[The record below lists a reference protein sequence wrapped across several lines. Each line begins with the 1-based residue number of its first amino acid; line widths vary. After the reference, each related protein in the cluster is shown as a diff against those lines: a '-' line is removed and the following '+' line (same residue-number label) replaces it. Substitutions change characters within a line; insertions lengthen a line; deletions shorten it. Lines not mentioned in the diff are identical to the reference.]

1 MGNIVIGKKTLK
13 EIDKMKGLD
22 FEVFVGELLTQHGYK
37 TQNIK
42 GSGDFGVDVIA
53 EKNGTKYAVQ
63 VKRYTSN
70 VSRTAIS
77 DAVAGKF
84 HWDCEKAW
92 VVTNSYFTSDA
103 KLLATSTAC
112 KLTDR
117 DDLKRMMQDGSTF
130 ASIFEGGQKSPRKS
144 PRKSK
149 GRSIWATLLLIGI
162 AALGFYAIRF
172 IPQEPIDQLWQNTT
186 SMISSTLKT
195 SAANITSALETPSML
210 GTPSTPSTPDTPL
223 TPTPTS
229 TTPAIVT
236 EPTLPD
242 GFAPTVPTGLRPV
255 TPASELIPASELTP
269 TNILTDENTIM
280 LDSGDS
286 LSPTPVISTR
296 PPIGPITDL
305 DTQEA
310 ATTELEPA
318 QSDNSDTSE

>member
-1 MGNIVIGKKTLK
+1 MGNTVIGKKTLK

-22 FEVFVGELLTQHGYK
+22 FEVFIGELLTQHGYK

-92 VVTNSYFTSDA
+92 VITNSYFTSDA
-103 KLLATSTAC
+103 KLLATSTDC

-117 DDLKRMMQDGSTF
+117 DELKRMMQDGSTF
-130 ASIFEGGQKSPRKS
+130 ASIFEGGNKKKR
-144 PRKSK
+144 K
-149 GRSIWATLLLIGI
+149 GRSIWATLLLIGL
-162 AALGFYAIRF
+162 AALGFYVIRF
-172 IPQEPIDQLWQNTT
+172 VPQESLQQLWKNTR
-186 SMISSTLKT
+186 SIVSNINWPNSSEP
-195 SAANITSALETPSML
+195 AAPSQPV
-210 GTPSTPSTPDTPL
+210 PSTPL
-223 TPTPTS
+223 TPATTPTVDPL
-229 TTPAIVT
+229 TPILT
-236 EPTLPD
+236 PTPELPS

-255 TPASELIPASELTP
+255 TAPSQLRPTDTLSEEN
-269 TNILTDENTIM
+269 NII

-286 LSPTPVISTR
+286 LTPTPVINTR
-296 PPIGPITDL
+296 PAIGTITDL
-305 DTQEA
+305 NLEEA
-310 ATTELEPA
+310 TTTELEPI
-318 QSDNSDTSE
+318 QSDNQDTSE